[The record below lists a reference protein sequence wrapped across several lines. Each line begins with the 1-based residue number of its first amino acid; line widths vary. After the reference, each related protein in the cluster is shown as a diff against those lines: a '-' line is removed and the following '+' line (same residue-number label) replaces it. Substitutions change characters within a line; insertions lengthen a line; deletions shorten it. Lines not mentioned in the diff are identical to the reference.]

1 MGPGTSCKKEFHT
14 KPLPPI
20 PSYRTR
26 AQTLLSVDFAYRL
39 GQYRADILGLLLG
52 VSELLPAL
60 ATDLAQLCRPS
71 RDAAA
76 GFPARPGKR

>member
-1 MGPGTSCKKEFHT
+1 MYGPRNLLLKRLPYQTPPPTPSHSHT
-14 KPLPPI
+14 CTDL
-20 PSYRTR
+20 TC
-26 AQTLLSVDFAYRL
+26 RL